1 MNTLLNQEKII
12 VSRRIDYIF
21 FIFPIWVPIL
31 IILFSSTLNTDDR
44 IIAFVFLAIVGE
56 SHFAATLFFF
66 SKKNRDYILRNR
78 LWFIYIPI
86 ILVILN
92 TVLFLWNVVVTLV
105 IASLMSAYH
114 VTRQSIGIN
123 RLYSRRNKKLEYMIY
138 LSSAWFVFYGGLK
151 LFQNLNLVRFLPK
164 LVESNYLNIMDGF
177 RNLSYFFI
185 LFLVIFIFIKFQK
198 DKTLGGTNIKQT
210 LVLIVGVFMYSPYL
224 FFDPVLASVLGVSI
238 HWIQYLFLTSTIY
251 FRNTDNWQFN
261 KFIPQ
266 HKTLIFFLIL
276 TLIISVGDFSRT
288 VNNLITFSLI
298 IPLNLQLLHYFYD
311 GIIWRASDPY
321 LNENIFKKI
330 FK

>member
-1 MNTLLNQEKII
+1 MSSFVNQEKII
-12 VSRRIDYIF
+12 INKKIDYTL

-31 IILFSSTLNTDDR
+31 IILCSSTLNVDDR
-44 IIAFVFLAIVGE
+44 ILAFVFLALVGE

-66 SKKNRDYILRNR
+66 TKKNRNYILTNR
-78 LWFIYIPI
+78 FWFIYIPI

-92 TVLFLWNVVVTLV
+92 TFLFLWNVTLTLI

-123 RLYSRRNKKLEYMIY
+123 RLYSRRNKKLEFMIY

-151 LFQNLNLVRFLPK
+151 LLQNLNLVRFLPN
-164 LVESNYLNIMDGF
+164 LIVDNYFKIMASFLD
-177 RNLSYFFI
+177 LSYLFI
-185 LFLVIFIFIKFQK
+185 LLLAIFIFTKFQK
-198 DKTLGGTNIKQT
+198 GRTLGGLNIKQT
-210 LVLIVGVFMYSPYL
+210 LVLTVGIFMYSPYL
-224 FFDPVLASVLGVSI
+224 FFEPVLAAVLGVSI
-238 HWIQYLFLTSTIY
+238 HWIQYLFLTATIY
-251 FRNTDNWQFN
+251 FRNNNYDQLKRFGPPY
-261 KFIPQ
+261 KM
-266 HKTLIFFLIL
+266 LVFFLLL
-276 TLIISVGDFSRT
+276 TLIISVGDFPRT
-288 VNNLITFSLI
+288 VSNLITMSLI